1 MSKNPKVGIWFIA
14 TALTFFARALLFAT
28 WQSRSPEVKE
38 YLELTTAQ
46 MGLVV
51 MLFPLGG
58 LIGIF
63 FANGMHRRFGAGA
76 LTIASFTIGSL
87 SMVGLAFSIPAGDL
101 WISCLLI
108 LAMGLP
114 MALMD
119 FISNYE
125 GTEVDKQ
132 AKRSLLPI
140 IHSTFGVGM
149 MVAAGLSGW
158 MLGNNL
164 SLTFNYILIA
174 AIVLGSAVWAGFNL
188 PKRQLFQLDTEKVR
202 ENKAVARSVWREP
215 RTLVV
220 ALIGLSFIIAELS
233 AGTWLPIA
241 LENAGFTPADAA
253 NAFGLFWVVITATR
267 VLGGFVVD
275 FLGRFRTIL
284 LSTLVTS
291 SGIAVF
297 IFDSVLAQ
305 PYLGIV
311 LWGAGLA
318 LGFPMAGN
326 ALSDD
331 PARSP
336 ARINLMITLVYFSS
350 VSVGPALGALG
361 QEFGLYVAFTVPL
374 VLMLGSAILS
384 PATKRAN

>member
-1 MSKNPKVGIWFIA
+1 MSKNPKVAIWFVA

-38 YLELTTAQ
+38 YLDLTTAQ

-63 FANGMHRRFGAGA
+63 FASGMHRRFGAGPV
-76 LTIASFTIGSL
+76 TISSFAVGAL
-87 SMVGLAFSIPAGDL
+87 SMVGLAFSIPAGEL
-101 WISCLLI
+101 WITCFLL
-108 LAMGLP
+108 LTMGLP
-114 MALMD
+114 MALID
-119 FISNYE
+119 FTSNYE

-158 MLGNNL
+158 MLGNEIGLQVNY
-164 SLTFNYILIA
+164 SLVA
-174 AIVLGSAVWAGFNL
+174 AVVLASSIWAGLNL
-188 PKRQLFQLDTEKVR
+188 PKRPWSRQDTAREL
-202 ENKAVARSVWREP
+202 ENKAIARTVWKEP

-241 LENAGFTPADAA
+241 LETAGFTPADAA

-275 FLGRFRTIL
+275 RLGRFWTIL

-291 SGIAVF
+291 AGILIF
-297 IFDSVLAQ
+297 IFDSVISQ
-305 PYLGIV
+305 PYLGII

-318 LGFPMAGN
+318 LGFPMAAN

-331 PARSP
+331 PVRSP

-350 VSVGPALGALG
+350 VSVGPTLGSLG
-361 QEFGLYVAFTVPL
+361 QEFGLYIAFIVPL

-384 PATKRAN
+384 PATKRVN

>member
-1 MSKNPKVGIWFIA
+1 
-14 TALTFFARALLFAT
+14 
-28 WQSRSPEVKE
+28 
-38 YLELTTAQ
+38 
-46 MGLVV
+46 
-51 MLFPLGG
+51 
-58 LIGIF
+58 
-63 FANGMHRRFGAGA
+63 
-76 LTIASFTIGSL
+76 
-87 SMVGLAFSIPAGDL
+87 
-101 WISCLLI
+101 
-108 LAMGLP
+108 
-114 MALMD
+114 
-119 FISNYE
+119 
-125 GTEVDKQ
+125 
-132 AKRSLLPI
+132 
-140 IHSTFGVGM
+140 M

-158 MLGNNL
+158 MLGNNM

-174 AIVLGSAVWAGFNL
+174 AIVLGSAVWAAFNL
-188 PKRQLFQLDTEKVR
+188 PKRQLSQLDTEKVR